1 MSEGRFPSYHHLP
14 PAAPAPQ
21 RHHLATA
28 ATPSVPHPLTFHPP
42 AISHQL
48 SSWFTKQDMAAY
60 RNTPYASLHNVAAL
74 QMHKPQHT
82 PVIDRW
88 MDSRNNMPPPSRPGP
103 PSPSP
108 AHSANVSPSFSLS
121 RTVEFDLNKHKKESE
136 QMSIDLSSNNKKY
149 ENFSYKRARDQVNGQ
164 INSTKIGTIEEK
176 AISVIAPNPLKVIK
190 SEVRCDVP
198 DSISIQNVKSFN
210 TESYQ
215 NKLSKQ
221 DNKITWDVVDTPIKI
236 EVEDTNNVEKM
247 LENMFQTN
255 ESEKQSVIKIVKPI
269 KSPSPSMMRA
279 ESVEKILK
287 SPSPIPRIEHDK
299 SEDSLPSENSSKK
312 IHDTHSQFLEVEN
325 KLEELF
331 GGVITSTS
339 TSDQQIITE
348 NKSKPIISTKR
359 PYNKNKKQLKKVKK
373 ILPIAEKSKPVVEPP
388 IKKYKG
394 PLIRVNGG
402 NIENPTSFVI
412 INRNVQDDEDSL
424 DGRNINRKTY
434 SYKSGGCNG
443 EEKPDVNNLES
454 SDWKCVFCSRGPDV
468 RNVVHDP
475 SGDLF
480 GPYYVSIPKVVKS
493 NDNPKRKK
501 SKHNLNDNDTS
512 ETYIEVWTHENC
524 LVWASGVYMVGD
536 KIIGLEDSV
545 RVAKNTICSYCGV
558 NGASIGCTARHCK
571 SSIHYNCAIHVGW
584 LLDSQNH
591 MTTCNVHRNSLLG
604 SSCH

>member
-121 RTVEFDLNKHKKESE
+121 RTVEFDLTKHKKESE
-136 QMSIDLSSNNKKY
+136 QLSIDLSSNNKKY
-149 ENFSYKRARDQVNGQ
+149 ESFSYKREKDQVNGQ
-164 INSTKIGTIEEK
+164 IKSTKIGAIEEK
-176 AISVIAPNPLKVIK
+176 AISVIAPNPHKVIK
-190 SEVRCDVP
+190 SEVRCNIP
-198 DSISIQNVKSFN
+198 DSKNIQNVKSAN
-210 TESYQ
+210 TEGYE
-215 NKLSKQ
+215 NKFSKQ
-221 DNKITWDVVDTPIKI
+221 DNKIAWDVVDTPIKI

-287 SPSPIPRIEHDK
+287 SPSPIPKIENDK
-299 SEDSLPSENSSKK
+299 SEDSIQSENSSKK

-339 TSDQQIITE
+339 TSDQQIMTE

-373 ILPIAEKSKPVVEPP
+373 ILPVAEKLKPVVEPP

-394 PLIRVNGG
+394 PVVRINGG
-402 NIENPTSFVI
+402 NIENPTSFVL
-412 INRNVQDDEDSL
+412 INRNVHDDEDSL
-424 DGRNINRKTY
+424 DGRNINRKTF

-454 SDWKCVFCSRGPDV
+454 SDWKCVFCSQGPNV
-468 RNVVHDP
+468 RHIGQDP

-480 GPYYVSIPKVVKS
+480 GPYYVSIPKDVKS

-501 SKHNLNDNDTS
+501 SKHNLNDNDSS

-545 RVAKNTICSYCGV
+545 RDAKNNSCSYCGV
-558 NGASIGCTARHCK
+558 NGASIGCVARHCR
-571 SSIHYNCAIHVGW
+571 SRAHYNCAVRFGW

-591 MTTCNVHRNSLLG
+591 MTTCYQHRNSPLG

>member
-42 AISHQL
+42 AISHRL

-60 RNTPYASLHNVAAL
+60 RNTPYASLHNIAAL

-88 MDSRNNMPPPSRPGP
+88 MDSRNNMPPPSRPDP

-121 RTVEFDLNKHKKESE
+121 RTVEIDLTKHKKESE
-136 QMSIDLSSNNKKY
+136 QMSIDLSSNNKNY
-149 ENFSYKRARDQVNGQ
+149 ESFSFKRARDQVNGQ
-164 INSTKIGTIEEK
+164 INLSKIGNIEEK
-176 AISVIAPNPLKVIK
+176 AISVIAPNPHKVIK
-190 SEVRCDVP
+190 SEIRCDAP
-198 DSISIQNVKSFN
+198 DYIHIQKVKNVN
-210 TESYQ
+210 NEGYE
-215 NKLSKQ
+215 NKCSKN
-221 DNKITWDVVDTPIKI
+221 DIKITWDVVDSPIKI

-247 LENMFQTN
+247 LENIFQTN
-255 ESEKQSVIKIVKPI
+255 ESEKQSVIKIIKPR

-299 SEDSLPSENSSKK
+299 SEDSIPSENSSKK

-339 TSDQQIITE
+339 IPDQQIVID
-348 NKSKPIISTKR
+348 NKLKPIISTKR

-373 ILPIAEKSKPVVEPP
+373 SLPISEKLKPAVEQPF
-388 IKKYKG
+388 KKYKG

-402 NIENPTSFVI
+402 NIENPRSFVI

-434 SYKSGGCNG
+434 SYKSGVCNG
-443 EEKPDVNNLES
+443 EEKPDVSNLES
-454 SDWKCVFCSRGPDV
+454 SDWKCVFCSRGPHV
-468 RNVVHDP
+468 RDIGYDP
-475 SGDLF
+475 TGDLF
-480 GPYYVSIPKVVKS
+480 GPYYVSIPKVVKP

-512 ETYIEVWTHENC
+512 ETFIEVWTHENC

-536 KIIGLEDSV
+536 KIVGLEDSV
-545 RVAKNTICSYCGV
+545 RIAKNTICVYCGV
-558 NGASIGCTARHCK
+558 IGASIGCTARHCK

-591 MTTCNVHRNSLLG
+591 MTTCNVHRFYKVKKMN
-604 SSCH
+604 